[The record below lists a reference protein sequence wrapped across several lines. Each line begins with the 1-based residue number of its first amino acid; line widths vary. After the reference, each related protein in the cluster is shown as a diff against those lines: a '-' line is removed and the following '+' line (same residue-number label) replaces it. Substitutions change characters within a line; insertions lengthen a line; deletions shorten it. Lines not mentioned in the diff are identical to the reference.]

1 MAKSCK
7 LFLSI
12 FLTIAFVCIFSV
24 AGFAAPEYISSGDV
38 GSGGWL
44 TITNPDKT
52 YSTTYNS
59 TYSVA
64 GVADDGATVYV
75 YKSNGNGGYVRLTE
89 YSQTVGASGWF
100 VIPVK
105 LTMGKNA
112 FLIRSELGGVSK
124 DGTFEIN
131 LLSSSMYNLVKNF
144 KGALLK

>member
-1 MAKSCK
+1 MSKSYK
-7 LFLSI
+7 IRLSLFLTLI
-12 FLTIAFVCIFSV
+12 LMLAFSMT
-24 AGFAAPEYISSGDV
+24 GFAAPDYISADDV

-59 TYSVA
+59 SYSIA
-64 GVADDGATVYV
+64 GVTDDGATVYV
-75 YKSNGNGGYVRLTE
+75 YKSNGNGGYTRLTD

-105 LTMGKNA
+105 LNMGRNA
-112 FLIRSELGGVSK
+112 FLIRSELGGASK

-144 KGALLK
+144 KGGLLK